1 MSDIG
6 LNWGPLDIAVIALII
21 GAPGVVLG
29 STLGLIAW
37 RRRRLWGALVGAVV
51 GFALWLAGFAVC
63 KMSPW
68 G

>member
-6 LNWGPLDIAVIALII
+6 LDLSPLDIALMALII
-21 GAPGVVLG
+21 GAPGLVLG
-29 STLGLIAW
+29 STCGLVAW
-37 RRRRLWGALVGAVV
+37 RRHRLLGALIGAVA
-51 GFALWLAGFAVC
+51 GLLLWLAGFVVW

>member
-6 LNWGPLDIAVIALII
+6 LDWGPLDIAAIALII
-21 GAPGVVLG
+21 GAPGLVVGAVLG
-29 STLGLIAW
+29 AILW
-37 RRRRLWGALVGAVV
+37 RRRRIVGALIGALS
-51 GFALWLAGFAVC
+51 GLLLWLGGFVLW

>member
-21 GAPGVVLG
+21 GAPGLVMG
-29 STLGLIAW
+29 STLGLMIW
-37 RRRRLWGALVGAVV
+37 RSHRLLGALFGALI
-51 GFALWLAGFAVC
+51 GLALWLAGFVVW

>member
-6 LNWGPLDIAVIALII
+6 LAWGPIDIAIIALII
-21 GAPGVVLG
+21 GAPGVASGVVLG
-29 STLGLIAW
+29 AILW
-37 RRRRLWGALVGAVV
+37 RRRRMLGALLGAFI
-51 GFALWLAGFAVC
+51 GLTLWLLGFVLW

>member
-6 LNWGPLDIAVIALII
+6 LDWGPLDIALMALVIGSPGLAI
-21 GAPGVVLG
+21 GAALG
-29 STLGLIAW
+29 AIAW
-37 RRRRLWGALVGAVV
+37 RRRRLWGALIGAVA
-51 GFALWLAGFAVC
+51 GLALWLGGFVAW

>member
-21 GAPGVVLG
+21 GAPGLVLG
-29 STLGLIAW
+29 STLGLMAW
-37 RRRRLWGALVGAVV
+37 RRHRLWGALIGAIVGL
-51 GFALWLAGFAVC
+51 ALWLTGFVVW

>member
-6 LNWGPLDIAVIALII
+6 LDLGPLDIALMALII
-21 GAPGVVLG
+21 GAPGLVLG
-29 STLGLIAW
+29 STLGLVAW
-37 RRRRLWGALVGAVV
+37 RRRRLLGALIGA
-51 GFALWLAGFAVC
+51 LAGLLFWLGGFVVW

>member
-6 LNWGPLDIAVIALII
+6 LDWGPLDIAGIALII
-21 GAPGVVLG
+21 GSPGLVIGALLG
-29 STLGLIAW
+29 AILW
-37 RRRRLWGALVGAVV
+37 RRHRLYGVLLGAFAGLV
-51 GFALWLAGFAVC
+51 LWLAGFVWW

>member
-6 LNWGPLDIAVIALII
+6 LDLSPLDIALMALII
-21 GAPGVVLG
+21 SAPGLVLG
-29 STLGLIAW
+29 STCGLVAW
-37 RRRRLWGALVGAVV
+37 RRHRLLGALIGAAA
-51 GFALWLAGFAVC
+51 GLLLWLAGFVVW